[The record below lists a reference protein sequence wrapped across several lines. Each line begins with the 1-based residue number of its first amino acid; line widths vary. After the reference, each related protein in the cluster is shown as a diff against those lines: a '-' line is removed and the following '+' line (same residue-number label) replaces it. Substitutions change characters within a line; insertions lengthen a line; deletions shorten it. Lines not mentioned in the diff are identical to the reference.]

1 VRAKDLG
8 GEEET
13 AEAAEGEE
21 ETAEMSETIKS
32 ESMEVESEDWDWP
45 IHVVAHLSSE
55 FDAILA
61 DRLPGHKEAPGDIN
75 LRWWFD
81 FFFVPVDKLM
91 KNVSVNLNQM
101 L

>member
-13 AEAAEGEE
+13 AEGEE

-32 ESMEVESEDWDWP
+32 EWP

-75 LRWWFD
+75 LRW
-81 FFFVPVDKLM
+81 
-91 KNVSVNLNQM
+91 
-101 L
+101 